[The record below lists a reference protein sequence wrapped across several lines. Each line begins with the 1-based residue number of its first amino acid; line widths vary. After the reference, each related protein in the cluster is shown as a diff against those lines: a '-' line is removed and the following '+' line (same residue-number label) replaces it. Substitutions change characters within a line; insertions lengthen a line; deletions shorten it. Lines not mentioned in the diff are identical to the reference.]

1 MTPIE
6 ELERHPWP
14 ELKKQFNAHRE
25 RLARLGG
32 RSVEAPKKVEPVK
45 PAALRVEI
53 VDDEPEDT
61 QIPVISCT
69 GQIVIVTGKQI
80 IEARMMFERAS
91 GEGVTITKI
100 QGAVCRHFGIS
111 RVDLVSQRR
120 AQSITRPRQIGIYLA
135 KKLTPYGYPTIGARF
150 GGRDHSTAISA
161 VRRIEKLMK
170 TDEAIAASVNA
181 LLEELG
187 GHEAHTDR
195 HSPEP
200 DSHPAQAF
208 EDRPLARV
216 DSKRAEAID
225 PPARIGS
232 GAQTDPQPADQG

>member
-14 ELKKQFNAHRE
+14 ELKKQFQAHRE

-150 GGRDHSTAISA
+150 GGRDHSTAIAA
-161 VRRIEKLMK
+161 VRRIEKLIK
-170 TDEAIAASVNA
+170 TNEAIAASVNA

-187 GHEAHTDR
+187 GHETHTHRNDLDP
-195 HSPEP
+195 H
-200 DSHPAQAF
+200 
-208 EDRPLARV
+208 
-216 DSKRAEAID
+216 
-225 PPARIGS
+225 PPAVE
-232 GAQTDPQPADQG
+232 GAQDRALEIPSQPGASQLNPPG